1 MVTKYG
7 LKGTS
12 PFTPMGEVTGDQ
24 EEVLNLLNNLNRHKA
39 SWPYGLSARLL
50 KECSSEISPILAL
63 IYNES
68 LA

>member
-1 MVTKYG
+1 MTKYG
-7 LKGTS
+7 LKATS

-39 SWPYGLSARLL
+39 SWPDGLSARLL
-50 KECSSEISPILAL
+50 KECSSEISPILSL
-63 IYNES
+63 FYNES